1 MKRQVKDR
9 SLQIEHRKAAKSLS
23 AAAAARAARWQFVLL
38 WAIATWL
45 ILPLLEA
52 PLRASD
58 SPGSSHVTSVQVLG
72 VRSSSEADYSRVII
86 DLSADVRCKVGHL
99 SNPERVYLDL
109 SHAEISPR
117 LANRRIALKDGLV
130 EQIRMGTDQGSV
142 TRIVLDLRTSV
153 RFRVSK
159 LVDPER
165 MVVELSRPPDG
176 AAPVEPIPGGTV
188 VRGAPRQI
196 PGSERPTSTSA
207 SPQDTQSSG
216 TGGSRAPTTPGPH
229 TYGDAEKVGLNYA
242 GTSPPRN
249 VLLLGLSA
257 GSSYDDNIFGNNQH
271 RVGDVDFL
279 FGPSL
284 SLHRDG
290 RLLRLALS
298 YQPYFQI
305 YRKASEP
312 NAVSQT
318 LALDATYQATSRLSF
333 RARGTAYYTTGLFEP
348 GQNGEFVP
356 GLGSPSSLN
365 NTLFTPTVRQLT
377 WSSRIDA
384 SYQARAHDS
393 VGLFVGDSRL
403 DFTQQVSSAGNL
415 QNTDER
421 QAGLLYEHRL
431 SPHTTVG
438 TNYLFEEIRFG
449 LDSRTLVHSA
459 FLSYAQQVSSSV
471 TLSVFGG
478 PQYSRLHEV
487 VIFPFGPFTF
497 QVPIFQAGWNWAIGG
512 TLTKRLDK
520 TVFQLNAQRQV
531 SDGGGFVGTVVGFS
545 AGASMR
551 RRVLG
556 WDAIWSGAYAKNSS
570 LASGLS
576 ASEFQSETAGFGL
589 SRSLAERLSFRVG
602 YDFLHQRGTGQS
614 PLFASFD
621 RDLWSA
627 QLSYQFQQIRLG
639 R

>member
-1 MKRQVKDR
+1 MKDR
-9 SLQIEHRKAAKSLS
+9 SLQIENRKAAKPLS
-23 AAAAARAARWQFVLL
+23 AAAARAARRQFVLL

-58 SPGSSHVTSVQVLG
+58 SSRSSNVTTVQVLG

-86 DLSADVRCKVGHL
+86 DLSADVRYTVGHQ

-109 SHAEISPR
+109 SQAEISPR
-117 LANRRIALKDGLV
+117 LANRRIALKDALV
-130 EQIRMGTDQGSV
+130 EQIRMATDQGSV
-142 TRIVLDLRTSV
+142 TRIVLDLRTPV

-165 MVVELSRPPDG
+165 MLVELSRPPDG
-176 AAPVEPIPGGTV
+176 VASVEPTPGGT

-196 PGSERPTSTSA
+196 PRSERPSSTSA

-216 TGGSRAPTTPGPH
+216 TGGSRAATTPGPH

-257 GSSYDDNIFGNNQH
+257 GSSYDDNVFGNNLH

-298 YQPYFQI
+298 YQPYFRI
-305 YRKASEP
+305 YRRASEP
-312 NAVSQT
+312 NAVDQT
-318 LALDATYQATSRLSF
+318 LGLDAAYQTTSRISF
-333 RARGTAYYTTGLFEP
+333 RARGTAYYTTGLFQP

-356 GLGSPSSLN
+356 GLSSPSSLN
-365 NTLFTPTVRQLT
+365 NILYTPTVRQLT

-393 VGLFVGDSRL
+393 VSLFVGDSRL
-403 DFTQQVSSAGNL
+403 DFIQQGSNLRNL
-415 QNTDER
+415 QNMEER

-438 TNYLFEEIRFG
+438 TNYLFEDIRFG

-459 FLSYAQQVSSSV
+459 FLSYAQQVSRSL

-487 VIFPFGPFTF
+487 VIFSVGPFRF
-497 QVPIFQAGWNWAIGG
+497 QVPIFQVGWNWAIGA
-512 TLTKRLDK
+512 TLAKRLDK
-520 TVFQLNAQRQV
+520 TVLELTAQRQV
-531 SDGGGFVGTVVGFS
+531 SNGGGFTGAVVGFS
-545 AGASMR
+545 VGASVR
-551 RRVLG
+551 RQLPGR
-556 WDAIWSGAYAKNSS
+556 WDAIWSGGYAKNSS
-570 LASGLS
+570 VASGFS
-576 ASEFQSETAGFGL
+576 ASEFQSETAGLGL
-589 SRSLAERLSFRVG
+589 ERSLTERLSFRLG
-602 YDFLHQRGTGQS
+602 YDFLRQRATGQS

-627 QLSYQFQQIRLG
+627 QLSYRFHQIGLG